1 MSADARTHHPQL
13 RQPREVRR
21 HAWASPDTNLPFFC
35 RSVGRLW
42 GGSGMKHTFKAA
54 VAALVLAVGFAGS
67 AAAGPRE
74 DAAREDA
81 AAAYRKGDHATGLRL
96 MRPLAEHGD
105 VRAQVGLGLMYEFGY
120 GDYGAATSWYRK
132 AAEQGETSS
141 QVKLGHM
148 YSGGLGVPQDYA
160 TLCDRGELVSESSQ
174 PGKRR
179 GPIGSRGH
187 VHYGLGR
194 SAGLCHC
201 AHVVQFGGGSR
212 AQRVG

>member
-1 MSADARTHHPQL
+1 
-13 RQPREVRR
+13 
-21 HAWASPDTNLPFFC
+21 
-35 RSVGRLW
+35 
-42 GGSGMKHTFKAA
+42 MKHTFKAA

-160 TLCDRGELVSESSQ
+160 TAESWFRKAANQGNAEGQS
-174 PGKRR
+174 GL
-179 GPIGSRGH
+179 GDMYTTGSGVPQDYVIAHMWFNLAAARGH
-187 VHYGLGR
+187 KESVKLR
-194 SAGLCHC
+194 NKLAALMTP
-201 AHVVQFGGGSR
+201 
-212 AQRVG
+212 AQIAEAQKLAREWKPISP